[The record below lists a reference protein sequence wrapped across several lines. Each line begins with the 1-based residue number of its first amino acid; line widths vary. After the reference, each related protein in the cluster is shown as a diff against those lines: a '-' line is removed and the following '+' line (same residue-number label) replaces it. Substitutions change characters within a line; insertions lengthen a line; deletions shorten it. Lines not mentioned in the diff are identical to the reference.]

1 MDALARQKAECVPPC
16 VNHRPQSALPHIQ
29 TKAIGRDIITL
40 IAFAL
45 DFVAEVS

>member
-1 MDALARQKAECVPPC
+1 MDALARQKAGCVPPC

-40 IAFAL
+40 IVFAL
-45 DFVAEVS
+45 DFIAEVS